1 MPDGD
6 GCRLIS
12 VNLNPGWKSQNPE
25 TSVNIE
31 GSKKSKILYLT
42 CKSCGRR

>member
-1 MPDGD
+1 
-6 GCRLIS
+6 L
-12 VNLNPGWKSQNPE
+12 QNPE

-31 GSKKSKILYLT
+31 GSKKNKILYLT